1 MCRDA
6 PAHLR
11 LRAVSPETG
20 LDSVA
25 LRRRAVA
32 LHPAARRRVEWVLPK
47 VLVFRPL
54 AARTAAALESALLQ
68 AATPAVVWPPAAV
81 RGMACSSSAQVAA
94 SSAQVAVRARR
105 LAGRVVSAGQAAA
118 LPLEEPAAWG
128 ALEAPQQAERDAA
141 EVPQQE
147 VAVWDVAEGAR
158 EVAARDEAE
167 APQPAV
173 AWVGAA
179 ALPLEAVRQQEARG
193 AAAVPLRGAVQRAVP
208 DARVVEPRAAHPS
221 AVLWVFRRDQAL
233 PWPAPQPAVR
243 FARAMPCLRIALP

>member
-25 LRRRAVA
+25 LRRKAAA

-68 AATPAVVWPPAAV
+68 AGWAAPEAIVWRPAAV
-81 RGMACSSSAQVAA
+81 REMARFSAEFAA
-94 SSAQVAVRARR
+94 RARH
-105 LAGRVVSAGQAAA
+105 LAGPVVSAGQAAA
-118 LPLEEPAAWG
+118 PPLEEPAACG
-128 ALEAPQQAERDAA
+128 APEAPQPAERDAA
-141 EVPQQE
+141 EVSQQE
-147 VAVWDVAEGAR
+147 VAAWDVAEGAQ

-173 AWVGAA
+173 AWVGVA
-179 ALPLEAVRQQEARG
+179 ALPPEAVRQQEARG
-193 AAAVPLRGAVQRAVP
+193 AAAVPLRGAVLRAVP

-243 FARAMPCLRIALP
+243 FARALPCLRIALP